1 MTHAFYHTEP
11 HLSTST
17 QSTTSTTTIT
27 TAERKMYGECT
38 EKDYAWLESRL
49 EDIRFEINS
58 RSTKKICFLAS
69 FQLCISW
76 FFLCS
81 DQTTQANHRLL
92 LLICGCQSVQ
102 WTNVYKKA
110 FECPITK
117 EAGQCSRNLLN
128 LFGIMWWFLVAR
140 CCQRCFFFSN
150 EIISPP
156 LCNHQFNS
164 TKYFCRSIAIFLA
177 NCFKESRAKR

>member
-1 MTHAFYHTEP
+1 MVNAPRRIMHGWKADSKTFASKLIAGPLRKYVSW
-11 HLSTST
+11 HLFN
-17 QSTTSTTTIT
+17 
-27 TAERKMYGECT
+27 C
-38 EKDYAWLESRL
+38 
-49 EDIRFEINS
+49 
-58 RSTKKICFLAS
+58 AS
-69 FQLCISW
+69 VG